1 MKRISTLL
9 FLLCASLTAVAV
21 QPLRIFVPFHQPDGT
36 VVRACPR
43 GEGHVAFYLTEDGVV
58 TQKDANGN
66 LCYALLTDSAVVASG
81 VLAHEAGER
90 TANERTFLAQHAVLP
105 GQALEADFQNQARR
119 RAPRRAYYAN
129 ADDGLG
135 VLGKSALGPVPT
147 IGSPVIPVI
156 MVSFSDLALQETTTP
171 ELLNKIYNEEG
182 YCYDKY
188 SVGSVRDYFTAM
200 SHGAFTPRFDVIGP
214 VTLSNTYAYYGA
226 NTSSYSTGN
235 YLAVAQDAINAAID
249 QLGTDF
255 SQYVADDGY
264 VPLVAIYYAGYGEN
278 EVGSL
283 LDNGTDYL
291 WPCEIEYHRTI
302 GGVKF
307 KSQFIGNELSPDYTY
322 DSSTKTYTVTGNHL
336 GGFGVFVHEF
346 SHALGMPD
354 VYSTNSSNT
363 TEAMGSWDVMDYGC
377 YWPLRNTTSVS
388 KAPVGYTAYE
398 RSFFG
403 WEDIPTLSTEAD
415 TLTVLRPFGSTL
427 GANAARLV
435 SPDDA
440 KEYFILENRQPST
453 WFPTEQK
460 SGLFVTHVAYDK
472 SAWSSNQVNYSAS
485 LMRLTSV
492 VADNDKS
499 AYNFTGDVFGSNAAA
514 GVASLTTTTSPAL
527 TYFTGSAESQG
538 LYDITIV
545 RDSLV
550 AFSLGRALDY
560 EQLVGGNLAPYFK
573 GGIGCPFGLAATD
586 TAQLASKLSAAQ
598 DDPSIASYL
607 DLLWDIDQAKLPL
620 TAGYYRLHN
629 ADDDTYLANAATT
642 TSPAAEPASIYSVEA
657 ADEEAWA
664 MSVNG
669 HSVETSDGKA
679 DYPVDAGRAR
689 AAFALQSVEGEYFL
703 EPADTLLVDRLAA
716 SDGKSFAT
724 LYMPFAY
731 TLPDGTTAYTAASL
745 VDGGIALSALADTI
759 AAATPVVII
768 NSRADEAVNLSLNH
782 KSLLADDE
790 DAADNNKAVTSG
802 FSFLGAYEETAVD
815 VETTYFLT
823 GGSDGIGFRRHT
835 TTTTLPYRAY
845 VQLASAD
852 KAPALALIIDGQT
865 TGIHLSP
872 ATSQTTFAAAYDLQG
887 RRLQQPRPG
896 QLYIQGGRVRL
907 AGRVE

>member
-9 FLLCASLTAVAV
+9 FLLCAAVTAFAV

-58 TQKDANGN
+58 TQKDASGN
-66 LCYALLTDSAVVASG
+66 LCYALLSDSAVVASA
-81 VLAHEAGER
+81 VLAHEAAER
-90 TANERTFLAQHAVLP
+90 TASERAFLAQHAVLP
-105 GQALEADFQNQARR
+105 GQAFEADLRGAAHR

-171 ELLNKIYNEEG
+171 ELLSKIYNEEG

-188 SVGSVRDYFTAM
+188 SVGSVRDYFTEM

-226 NTSSYSTGN
+226 NTSSYATGN

-255 SQYVADDGY
+255 SQYVASDGY

-283 LDNGTDYL
+283 LDNGADYL

-336 GGFGVFVHEF
+336 SGFGVFIHEF

-354 VYSTNSSNT
+354 IYSTNSSNT
-363 TEAMGSWDVMDYGC
+363 TESMGSWDVMDYGC
-377 YWPLRNTTSVS
+377 YWPLRNTTSIS

-403 WEDIPTLSTEAD
+403 WEDIPALSTEAD

-435 SPDDA
+435 SPDDT
-440 KEYFILENRQPST
+440 KEYFILENRKPST
-453 WFPTEQK
+453 WFPTDQK
-460 SGLFVTHVAYDK
+460 TGLFVTHVAYDK
-472 SAWSSNQVNYSAS
+472 SAWSSNRVNYNAS

-499 AYNFTGDVFGSNAAA
+499 AYNFKGDVFGSNAAA

-550 AFSLGRALDY
+550 AFSLGRALNY

-573 GGIGCPFGLAATD
+573 GGIGCPFGLAAAD
-586 TAQLASKLSAAQ
+586 TALLASKLTAAQ
-598 DDPSIASYL
+598 DDPTIASYL
-607 DLLWDIDQAKLPL
+607 DLLWDINQAKLPL

-629 ADDDTYLANAATT
+629 AADDTYLADAATT
-642 TSPAAEPASIYSVEA
+642 TTPAAEPAAIYTVEA
-657 ADEEAWA
+657 ADEDAWTIG
-664 MSVNG
+664 VNG
-669 HSVETSDGKA
+669 HSVETADGEA
-679 DYPVDAGRAR
+679 DYPIDAGRAR
-689 AAFALQSVEGEYFL
+689 SAFALQSVEGEYFL

-716 SDGKSFAT
+716 SGGKSFAT
-724 LYMPFAY
+724 LYMPFSYA
-731 TLPDGTTAYTAASL
+731 LPAGTTAYTTASL
-745 VDGGIALSALADTI
+745 VEGGLALSALTDTI

-768 NSRADEAVNLSLNH
+768 NSRADEAVT
-782 KSLLADDE
+782 LALTHTAPQIADE
-790 DAADNNKAVTSG
+790 DEADSDAAETSG
-802 FSFLGAYEETAVD
+802 FSFLGAYEESAVD

-823 GGSDGIGFRRHT
+823 GGTDGVGFRRHT
-835 TTTTLPYRAY
+835 ATTTLPYRAY
-845 VQLASAD
+845 VQLSSAD

-865 TGIHLSP
+865 TGLLLPP
-872 ATSQTTFAAAYDLQG
+872 AVSRPTDAAAYDLQG
-887 RRLQQPRPG
+887 RRLRQPQPG
-896 QLYIQGGRVRL
+896 KLFIQSGRVRL
-907 AGRVE
+907 GKGTK